1 MLQYD
6 GKKYY
11 IDSPVMIEKIK
22 SGENFAAHT
31 HDFIELVYV
40 RSGKCTQQ
48 VNGTQYPCS
57 RGDMLLINYNQT
69 HSISCGGPFEYINI
83 LIKPE
88 LIDEAL
94 RGSENAFAL
103 LQLSDFD
110 ALGQMVD
117 ENNRLVHFDSTER
130 PWLESHIDL
139 LYDEQNR
146 QDVGSALA
154 IKSGLNMLL
163 IKMFR
168 KMSLPIRHFSGIND
182 EVLGFIKDHLD
193 QPITLEMLSSR
204 CGYNPSYF
212 SRLFKHYTG
221 QTLTDYLAACR
232 MERACR
238 LLRETDHSVESII
251 ALVGFS
257 NRTKFFKEFALA
269 MGMTPLAYRK
279 NVKNT

>member
-22 SGENFAAHT
+22 SGECFEPHT

-40 RSGKCTQQ
+40 RSGKCIHAI
-48 VNGTQYPCS
+48 NGTEYPCG
-57 RGDMLLINYNQT
+57 RGDMLLINYHQT
-69 HSISCGGPFEYINI
+69 HSITCGAPIEYVNI

-88 LIDEAL
+88 FINEAL

-117 ENNRLVHFDSTER
+117 EKNCMVHFDSAER

-139 LYDEQNR
+139 LYEEQQR
-146 QDVGSALA
+146 QDAAGALA
-154 IKSGLNMLL
+154 IRSGLNMLL

-168 KMSLPIRHFSGIND
+168 KMSLPIRHFSGISD
-182 EVLGFIKDHLD
+182 EGLGYIRDHLD
-193 QPITLEMLSSR
+193 QPLTLEQLSSR

-221 QTLTDYLAACR
+221 QTLTEYLACCR

-238 LLRETDHSVESII
+238 LLTETDLSVERII
-251 ALVGFS
+251 AQVGFS
-257 NRTKFFKEFALA
+257 NRTKFFREFAA
-269 MGMTPLAYRK
+269 VTGMTPLTYRK
-279 NVKNT
+279 NEKNT

>member
-11 IDSPVMIEKIK
+11 IDSSVMIEKIK
-22 SGENFAAHT
+22 SNECFQPHT

-40 RSGKCTQQ
+40 RSGKCIHCINETE
-48 VNGTQYPCS
+48 YPCG
-57 RGDMLLINYNQT
+57 RGDMLLINYHQT
-69 HSISCGGPFEYINI
+69 HSITCGGPIEYVNI

-88 LIDEAL
+88 FIDEAL

-110 ALGQMVD
+110 ALEQMVD
-117 ENNRLVHFDSTER
+117 ESNCLVHFDAAER
-130 PWLESHIDL
+130 AWLEGHIDL
-139 LYDEQNR
+139 LCDEQKR
-146 QDVGSALA
+146 QDAGSALA

-182 EVLGFIKDHLD
+182 ELLGYIRDHLD
-193 QPITLEMLSSR
+193 LPLTLERLASR

-221 QTLTDYLAACR
+221 RTLTEYLAACR
-232 MERACR
+232 MEYACR
-238 LLRETDHSVESII
+238 LLRDTDQSVERII
-251 ALVGFS
+251 AQTGFS
-257 NRTKFFKEFALA
+257 NRTKFFREFAA
-269 MGMTPLAYRK
+269 VTGMTPLSYRK
-279 NVKNT
+279 KQKNT